1 MKRVKYKD
9 PDLVQVFL
17 GFSKHVK
24 KLQTSN
30 TKTSINKFSVD
41 STLASSNNEYG

>member
-24 KLQTSN
+24 KLQTTN
-30 TKTSINKFSVD
+30 TKTLINKFSELVKPCGFNV
-41 STLASSNNEYG
+41 SKQ